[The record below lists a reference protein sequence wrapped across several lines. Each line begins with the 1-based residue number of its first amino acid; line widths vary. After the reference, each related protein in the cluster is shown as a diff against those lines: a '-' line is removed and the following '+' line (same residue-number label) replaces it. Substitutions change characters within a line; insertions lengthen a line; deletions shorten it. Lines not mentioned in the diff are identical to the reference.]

1 MNKKIGA
8 FFEERG
14 FAIEGN
20 CAYGKID
27 NFDASVFVAILDNV
41 APVRIQLSLHAV
53 GPTRSRILDEL
64 RALKFK
70 FFRVEAN
77 LYGIVLGF
85 NGMTINSLLKQL
97 PDMLEKIVSVLNKNG
112 ALGTGYCPLCG
123 KQLVEGSYKAYVV
136 ENWIKVNIDEEC
148 VGKLNNAITK
158 ENEDFAKAPNNYLR
172 GTLGALIGAVAG
184 TIGYIILANFGVIGA
199 ISAFLAVFL
208 GGLLFQKFGGKPTKV
223 MVLIVAALSILSQL
237 VAVFYIYY
245 SAASVLAIE
254 YNFAST
260 GMAAFKDMMSIAEF
274 KSEFTYNLIMTIVFT
289 LLGVGSYI
297 FNLIRQTKRKSTI
310 NK

>member
-1 MNKKIGA
+1 
-8 FFEERG
+8 
-14 FAIEGN
+14 
-20 CAYGKID
+20 
-27 NFDASVFVAILDNV
+27 
-41 APVRIQLSLHAV
+41 
-53 GPTRSRILDEL
+53 
-64 RALKFK
+64 
-70 FFRVEAN
+70 
-77 LYGIVLGF
+77 
-85 NGMTINSLLKQL
+85 MTINSLLKQL

-123 KQLVEGSYKAYVV
+123 K
-136 ENWIKVNIDEEC
+136 
-148 VGKLNNAITK
+148 
-158 ENEDFAKAPNNYLR
+158 
-172 GTLGALIGAVAG
+172 
-184 TIGYIILANFGVIGA
+184 
-199 ISAFLAVFL
+199 
-208 GGLLFQKFGGKPTKV
+208 
-223 MVLIVAALSILSQL
+223 QL